1 MPSYKLVLF
10 SDNINQQ
17 YMSEQKKAIENA
29 IPSLVTELSDSD
41 DSRLALY
48 AKHPNRMP
56 CLMLFKDDAR
66 MQSRHT
72 KRSHEEIINWIKTI
86 IPDA

>member
-29 IPSLVTELSDSD
+29 MPSLVTELSDSN

-48 AKHPNRMP
+48 AKHPDRMP